1 MATMEE
7 ARAFDEIASEIK
19 LTGHDEE
26 GVYEDVVTLKLKD
39 KDQRLDEK
47 KEDLDGAQEGPVQE
61 AQRLEDRLPEP
72 FKKTKIWAFRDT
84 LRGMQTSESKARKKL
99 LKGAGA
105 RKKR

>member
-1 MATMEE
+1 M
-7 ARAFDEIASEIK
+7 
-19 LTGHDEE
+19 
-26 GVYEDVVTLKLKD
+26 KD

-72 FKKTKIWAFRDT
+72 FKKTKIRALRDT

-105 RKKR
+105 RKKRLGCHPACGIVGQCSAVSAIPT